1 MKIRRFGST
10 PLLAAAA
17 ASALVLS
24 ACGGADDAG
33 DTSGSGAVD
42 VVAAFYPLKFVT
54 QQVGGPEVT
63 ITNLTRPGT
72 EPHDLELTARQV
84 AAISDSDVV
93 VYLKGLQPA
102 VDDAVSQNKPGHV
115 VDVAVLSPLEEH
127 GTDVEGTGGEHGDEE
142 AEQHTEDDGH
152 NHAVADGGDPHL
164 WLDPTRLAA
173 VATGVGE
180 ALAAADPEHA
190 QEYRARAA
198 DLKSRLDA
206 LDQEFTTG
214 LASCARKEFVTSHA
228 AFGYLA
234 ERYGL
239 HQIAVNGV
247 NPGSEPSP
255 ARIAELQR
263 LVRDKGVTTIFFE
276 TLATPKIAETLAR
289 DTGVATAVLD
299 PIEGIEDEA
308 KADYFSVMHANLDA
322 LRKALG
328 CS

>member
-1 MKIRRFGST
+1 MKIRRLGPV
-10 PLLAAAA
+10 PLLAATA
-17 ASALVLS
+17 ASALILS
-24 ACGGADDAG
+24 ACGGSDDAG
-33 DTSGSGAVD
+33 DKSGSGPVD

-54 QQVGGPEVT
+54 EQVGGPEVT
-63 ITNLTRPGT
+63 ITNLTKPGA
-72 EPHDLELTARQV
+72 EPHDLELTAKQV

-115 VDVAVLSPLEEH
+115 VDAAVLSPLEEH
-127 GTDVEGTGGEHGDEE
+127 GTDVEGEDHGHDEGDEHG
-142 AEQHTEDDGH
+142 EDDGH

-173 VATGVGE
+173 VAAGVGE
-180 ALAAADPEHA
+180 TLAAADPGHA
-190 QEYRARAA
+190 QDYRNRAA
-198 DLKSRLDA
+198 DLKNRLDA
-206 LDQEFTTG
+206 LDQEFRTG
-214 LASCARKEFVTSHA
+214 LTSCARKEIVTSHA

-255 ARIAELQR
+255 ARIAEIQQ
-263 LVRDKGVTTIFFE
+263 LVKEKGVTTIFFE

-289 DTGVATAVLD
+289 DTGVTTAVLD
-299 PIEGIEDEA
+299 PLEGIKDESQ
-308 KADYFSVMHANLDA
+308 ADYFSVMHGNLDA
-322 LRKALG
+322 LRTALG